1 VDSVTAWMPWPPS
14 LPQTIS
20 FPGLGDYT
28 VTLSDSS
35 YCGVV
40 QQSITVHVVAPPVA
54 SISASTDTICSGGQ
68 VTFFQGSS
76 GPNQSYQWNFGNN
89 NNWQNLGS
97 GNYYSDTFGPL
108 NSTYAQSWNTSNSGS
123 AANIQVYVDNVY
135 QIPFTNY
142 NLIEDP
148 SSVIS
153 VTTGTTSATSTVLY
167 LDSVV
172 NVSPGQTISGSAGIS
187 ATTTV
192 LGTITGTSNVI
203 ISEPVTAPVTAG
215 TSLTFTF
222 NTGTFIQFSGA
233 VPAKPVVVLLG
244 FDGYFPPG

>member
-1 VDSVTAWMPWPPS
+1 MKFYKRKSLDSHNA
-14 LPQTIS
+14 QDDS
-20 FPGLGDYT
+20 FAVEANGNLI
-28 VTLSDSS
+28 SDSTTS
-35 YCGVV
+35 FKLPGGTVAQRPSSTTRGQIRYNTQLFDLETYVRGVWERV
-40 QQSITVHVVAPPVA
+40 RTVRPARITV
-54 SISASTDTICSGGQ
+54 
-68 VTFFQGSS
+68 
-76 GPNQSYQWNFGNN
+76 
-89 NNWQNLGS
+89 QNLGS